1 MVFAIQLSDEQT
13 RALAETARRL
23 NVPLE
28 DLAAAAIR
36 DLLNRPSADF
46 ETIPALGSRGLA
58 HQKPTQATQQVTRA
72 SRFFTLGRVKS

>member
-23 NVPLE
+23 NVPQE

-36 DLLNRPSADF
+36 DLLSRPS
-46 ETIPALGSRGLA
+46 PRYQRSCPLGPTVHRGL
-58 HQKPTQATQQVTRA
+58 QP
-72 SRFFTLGRVKS
+72 